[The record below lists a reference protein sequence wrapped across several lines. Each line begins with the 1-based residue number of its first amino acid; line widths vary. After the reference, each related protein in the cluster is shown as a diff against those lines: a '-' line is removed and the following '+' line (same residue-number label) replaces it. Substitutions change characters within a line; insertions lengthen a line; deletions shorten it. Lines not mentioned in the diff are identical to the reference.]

1 MSPSHAKFYL
11 WLIAVFLL
19 SFCPLAVQGQNS
31 NSKTDSVTGCL
42 QKGVESGGFYIVGED
57 GKMWEL
63 SGKVDATHV
72 GHTVAVKG
80 HVLERSEAEEA
91 KFADYEK
98 QEAKGKAYAD
108 FQVSSLKMVSASC
121 Q

>member
-1 MSPSHAKFYL
+1 
-11 WLIAVFLL
+11 
-19 SFCPLAVQGQNS
+19 
-31 NSKTDSVTGCL
+31 
-42 QKGVESGGFYIVGED
+42 
-57 GKMWEL
+57 
-63 SGKVDATHV
+63 
-72 GHTVAVKG
+72 VKG